1 MAPTIDPFSRLRPL
15 LLATVLS
22 LPALSFAADL
32 TTEAERSGFLQT
44 GRYAEVIALCDSF
57 AKAYPESVRCL
68 DFGTSPEG
76 RPMKALVASTSGTL
90 DAAGARER
98 GLPVVLIQGGIH
110 AGEIDGKDAGF
121 LALREILQGK
131 AARGALDKLVWVFV
145 PVFSVDGHERFGAW
159 NRPNQRGPEQMGWR
173 TTAQG
178 YNLNREYVKADAPEM
193 QAMLDLVNQWD
204 PLVEVDLHVPDGAK
218 FEHNV
223 SIQVEPVHAG
233 DAELR
238 KAGRAWRDG
247 VIADLARQGSLPL
260 PYYPSFVVYDDPASG
275 FEDGV
280 PPPRFSHGY
289 FWLRNRM
296 GMLVETHSWKTYP
309 VRVRVT
315 RNAIVSVLEQVARHG
330 GKWLRVAHEADARS
344 SKSGTLAVPL
354 AYAAGKESRLVDF
367 RGYEYT
373 RTPSEVSG
381 ALMTRYDESKPQVWK
396 IPLRDNLQPSL
407 SVAPPAAGYIVP
419 AAHAARV
426 GAKLKQ
432 HGIEF
437 RVIAA
442 RPGAVVETFRAS
454 EATPAATP
462 VEGHQ
467 RMTLEGGWKA
477 ETRDIGAGALFVPI
491 AQPKS
496 KLAMSILEP
505 QAPDSLVAWGEFNNA
520 FERKEYMEYYVAE
533 EVARGMLEKDP
544 ALKAK
549 FEKRVAEDAAF
560 AKDPQARLDFFHR
573 LHPSWDERYNL
584 YPVMRTDAQPDP

>member
-1 MAPTIDPFSRLRPL
+1 MSKLIWLS
-15 LLATVLS
+15 LLAFS
-22 LPALSFAADL
+22 LPVHAAEDALS
-32 TTEAERSGFLQT
+32 TVSERSGFLQT

-178 YNLNREYVKADAPEM
+178 YNLNRDYVKADAPEM

-204 PLVEVDLHVPDGAK
+204 PLVEVDLHVTDGAK
-218 FEHNV
+218 FEHDV

-437 RVIAA
+437 HVIAA
-442 RPGAVVETFRAS
+442 QPGAVVETFRAS

-584 YPVMRTDAQPDP
+584 YPVMRTGAQPDP

>member
-1 MAPTIDPFSRLRPL
+1 MPKLIWLS
-15 LLATVLS
+15 LLAFS
-22 LPALSFAADL
+22 LPVHAAEDALS
-32 TTEAERSGFLQT
+32 TVSERSGFLQT
-44 GRYAEVIALCDSF
+44 GRYAEVIALCDFF

-76 RPMKALVASTSGTL
+76 RPMKALVASTSGAL
-90 DAAGARER
+90 DAAAARER

-121 LALREILQGK
+121 LALGEILQGK
-131 AARGALDKLVWVFV
+131 AAKGALDKLVWVFV

-178 YNLNREYVKADAPEM
+178 YNLNRDYVKADAPEM
-193 QAMLDLVNQWD
+193 QAMLALVNEWD
-204 PLVEVDLHVPDGAK
+204 PLVEVDLHVTDGAK
-218 FEHNV
+218 FEHDV

-238 KAGRAWRDG
+238 KSGRAWRDG
-247 VIADLARQGSLPL
+247 VIADLAKQGSLPL

-330 GKWLRVAHEADARS
+330 QQWLQVAHEADARS
-344 SKSGTLAVPL
+344 SKPNKLAVPL
-354 AYAAGKESRLVDF
+354 AYATGKESHRVDF

-396 IPLRDNLQPSL
+396 IPLRDNLQPSV
-407 SVAPPAAGYIVP
+407 SVVPPAAGYLVP
-419 AAHAARV
+419 AAHAAWV

-442 RPGAVVETFRAS
+442 RPGAAVETFRAS
-454 EATPAATP
+454 EATPAATS

-467 RMTLEGGWKA
+467 RMTVAGAWKT

-491 AQPKS
+491 AQAKS

-505 QAPDSLVAWGEFNNA
+505 LAPDSLVGWGEFNNA
-520 FERKEYMEYYVAE
+520 FERKEYMEDYVAE
-533 EVARGMLEKDP
+533 DVAREMLEKDP
-544 ALKAK
+544 ALKAR

-560 AKDPQARLDFFHR
+560 AKDPQARLDFFYR
-573 LHPSWDERYNL
+573 LHSSWDERYNL
-584 YPVMRTDAQPDP
+584 YPVMRTDMIPD